1 MHCLTPVCDFE
12 KWKLSYYLRHQEDII
27 VDLEH
32 LVGDLEHLVGDQC
45 VEDNPHHIT
54 TETEN
59 IIERMD
65 VDYSIN
71 NQQLINY
78 KYVQWSS
85 ISFSFCIYNFCQN
98 IKHCLT
104 PVCDFE

>member
-1 MHCLTPVCDFE
+1 
-12 KWKLSYYLRHQEDII
+12 

-78 KYVQWSS
+78 KYVQ
-85 ISFSFCIYNFCQN
+85 
-98 IKHCLT
+98 
-104 PVCDFE
+104 